1 MIAIIS
7 DVHGNLPALRAV
19 MDAALKLGCTRFLS
33 LGDVVGYYAQPG
45 ECIDLLRTHG
55 IPNIMGNHDY
65 YLASGEGCPRSQ
77 LVSRTIEY
85 ARKTISEDQ
94 IVWLRKSIP
103 SHREADTLYLHG
115 GPDDP
120 RDQYLY
126 SVSKSNIPSDT
137 KAMFCGHTHVQKLA
151 RFSDGTIFCNP
162 GSVGQPRDGDSRAAF
177 AVVTDKDVI
186 LQRVSYDIDETIS
199 EMQRAGFPRHFYEN
213 LRIGTQIGGRVD
225 KIDVVDD

>member
-65 YLASGEGCPRSQ
+65 YLTSGVGCPRSQ
-77 LVSRTIEY
+77 LVTRTIEF
-85 ARKTISEDQ
+85 AQSMISEDQ
-94 IVWLRKSIP
+94 IAWLRKSIP
-103 SHREADTLYLHG
+103 LYREADTLYLHG

-126 SVSKSNIPSDT
+126 SVSSSTLPTDIKV
-137 KAMFCGHTHVQKLA
+137 MFSGHTHVQKFA
-151 RFSDGTIFCNP
+151 RFSNGNIFCNP
-162 GSVGQPRDGDSRAAF
+162 GSVGQPRDGDNRAAF
-177 AVVTDKDVI
+177 AVVTDKDI
-186 LQRVSYDIDETIS
+186 ALQRVSYDIDETIR
-199 EMQRAGFPRHFYEN
+199 EMQRADFPAHFYDN
-213 LRIGTQIGGRVD
+213 LRIGAQIGGRID
-225 KIDVVDD
+225 KIEILED